1 MVTTPKDTQKWLQIE
16 VENLSANVR
25 TKKQP
30 FTDDDSR
37 KLIDLVQAM
46 GKVRRIA
53 LTLDDAWAKDILKFV
68 EDYFREVRKE
78 KV

>member
-1 MVTTPKDTQKWLQIE
+1 MVTLPKDTQKWLQTE
-16 VENLSANVR
+16 VELLSLNVR
-25 TKKQP
+25 TKRLP

-53 LTLDDAWAKDILKFV
+53 LTLDDLWLKDVLKFV
-68 EDYFREVRKE
+68 EDYFKEVRKE

>member
-1 MVTTPKDTQKWLQIE
+1 MPTTKADTQKWLQNEIQF
-16 VENLSANVR
+16 LSLNVR
-25 TKKQP
+25 TKKEP

-53 LTLDDAWAKDILKFV
+53 LTLDDVWAKDILKFV
-68 EDYFREVRKE
+68 EDYFKEVRKE

>member
-1 MVTTPKDTQKWLQIE
+1 MPTTPKDTQKWLQSEIE
-16 VENLSANVR
+16 RLSANVR
-25 TKKQP
+25 SKRKR

-53 LTLDDAWAKDILKFV
+53 LTLDDAWSRDVLKFV
-68 EDYFREVRKE
+68 EDYFKEVRKE

>member
-1 MVTTPKDTQKWLQIE
+1 MVTTKADTQKWLQTQ
-16 VENLSANVR
+16 VELLSLNVR
-25 TKKQP
+25 TKKLP

-53 LTLDDAWAKDILKFV
+53 FTLDDAWSKDVLKFV
-68 EDYFREVRKE
+68 EDYFKEVRKE

>member
-1 MVTTPKDTQKWLQIE
+1 MVTTKTDTQKWLQAQ
-16 VENLSANVR
+16 VGVLSENVR
-25 TKKQP
+25 TKKTP
-30 FTDDDSR
+30 FTNDDSR

-53 LTLDDAWAKDILKFV
+53 LTLDDAWSKDVLKFV
-68 EDYFREVRKE
+68 EDYFKEVRKE

>member
-1 MVTTPKDTQKWLQIE
+1 MPTTPKDTQKWLQDE
-16 VENLSANVR
+16 VVRLSANVR
-25 TKKQP
+25 TKKLP

-53 LTLDDAWAKDILKFV
+53 LTLDDAWAKDVLKFV
-68 EDYFREVRKE
+68 EDYFTEVRKE

>member
-1 MVTTPKDTQKWLQIE
+1 MVTTPKDTQKWLQLE
-16 VENLSANVR
+16 VENLSVNVR
-25 TKKQP
+25 TKKLP

-53 LTLDDAWAKDILKFV
+53 LTLDDAWAKDVLKFV
-68 EDYFREVRKE
+68 EDYFKEVRKE

>member
-1 MVTTPKDTQKWLQIE
+1 MVTTKADTQKWLQTQVE
-16 VENLSANVR
+16 VLSANVR
-25 TKKQP
+25 TKKTP
-30 FTDDDSR
+30 FTNDDSR

-53 LTLDDAWAKDILKFV
+53 LTLDDAWSKDVLKFV
-68 EDYFREVRKE
+68 EDYFNEVRKE

>member
-1 MVTTPKDTQKWLQIE
+1 MTTKADTQKWLQIE
-16 VENLSANVR
+16 VELLSLNVR
-25 TKKQP
+25 TKKLP

-53 LTLDDAWAKDILKFV
+53 LTLDDAWAKDVLKFV
-68 EDYFREVRKE
+68 EDYFKEVRKE
-78 KV
+78 QL